1 MEKLYNNIIL
11 PDDFDKDMSY
21 PNNVPYLKNPPDVIN
36 VTVGRQLFVDDFLI
50 EETDLKTEY
59 HKAKKFEGNPVL
71 FPETKLETET
81 GSPVACPKSGGV
93 WYDEEE
99 KKYKMWYEAGW
110 LHYLAYA
117 ESDDGI
123 NWVRPELDLVP
134 GTNQI
139 LPFDPKVSF
148 EDSPLE
154 ALQPDSCTFFI
165 DYDAPKEERY
175 KMAHHG
181 PRWAAGGVNG
191 TSADGIHWKIHG
203 ITGPGGD
210 RCSAFYNPFRKKW
223 VFSIRSDFTNKDPYF
238 YETRTRDYFESD
250 SFTEGIEWK
259 FEERKR
265 WLAAD
270 IEDTPDAYIINSTA
284 LKGFSDVETDKNAM
298 PGLYCV
304 DAIGYES
311 IMLGMFE
318 IHRGLSNNDF
328 GDRGVPKITELIPMY
343 SRDGYNFLRPN
354 REPLIWASRYKG
366 SWDRGYVQ
374 SVGGG
379 CIIHGDELW
388 IYYSGFSGDE
398 SKARNLTGK
407 NAQEFDDF
415 FTGMY
420 CGGATGIAIIRRD
433 GFVSMNGKGT
443 LLTRKLEF
451 TGKKTMGINAIG
463 KVKAEILDENGNL
476 LATSREFDG
485 DSTNYTL
492 NFGDFD
498 IESLNGKIIK
508 IKFTVDGKLFA
519 FGFADKNGDYGGAHA
534 AGIADI

>member
-1 MEKLYNNIIL
+1 MEKLYNNIML
-11 PDDFDKDMSY
+11 PDNFSDRMSY
-21 PNNVPYLKNPPDVIN
+21 PNDVPYLKNPPEVIN

-50 EETDLKTEY
+50 EKTDLETEY

-71 FPETKLETET
+71 YPESKLETET
-81 GSPVACPKSGGV
+81 TRPVACPKSGGV

-110 LHYLAYA
+110 LHKLAYA

-139 LPFDPKVSF
+139 LPFDPSVKF
-148 EDSPLE
+148 EDKPLE

-181 PRWAAGGVNG
+181 PRWDAAGVVG

-203 ITGPGGD
+203 VTGEGGD

-223 VFSIRSDFTNKDPYF
+223 VFSIREAWTNGDPYF
-238 YETRTRDYFESD
+238 YTGRTRAYFESD
-250 SFTEGIEWK
+250 SFTENIEWTAK
-259 FEERKR
+259 ERKY

-270 IEDTPDAYIINSTA
+270 KDDIFDPYILSTTAYKAYDTMNKHNGGY
-284 LKGFSDVETDKNAM
+284 

-304 DAIGYES
+304 DAVGYES

-318 IHRGLSNNDF
+318 IHQGLSNADF
-328 GDRGVPKITELIPMY
+328 GDSGAPKITELIPMY
-343 SRDGYNFLRPN
+343 SRDGFNFSRPN
-354 REPLIWASRYKG
+354 REPLIWASRYRG

-374 SVGGG
+374 PVGGV

-388 IYYSGFSGDE
+388 IYYSGFSGNE
-398 SKARNLTGK
+398 SMGRNSLQKT
-407 NAQEFDDF
+407 AEEWDDNE
-415 FTGMY
+415 TGMY
-420 CGGATGIAIIRRD
+420 YGGATGIAILRRD
-433 GFVSMNGKGT
+433 GFVSMSGNGT

-476 LATSREFDG
+476 IAVSKEFNG
-485 DSTNYTL
+485 DSTNHTL
-492 NFGDFD
+492 EFPDFD
-498 IESLNGKIIK
+498 IESLNGEIIR

-519 FGFADKNGDYGGAHA
+519 FGFADENGDYGGAHA
-534 AGIADI
+534 GGIAE